1 MDEKKYQAL
10 YLIAIHLKK
19 KVIVLMSKVKV
30 IVNWFLK
37 KSDSDLNSLLPY
49 QFDSNLY
56 KM

>member
-10 YLIAIHLKK
+10 YLIAIHLKKK

-37 KSDSDLNSLLPY
+37 KSDSDLNSLLP
-49 QFDSNLY
+49 
-56 KM
+56 

>member
-30 IVNWFLK
+30 IVNWF
-37 KSDSDLNSLLPY
+37 
-49 QFDSNLY
+49 
-56 KM
+56 